1 MVDWIWFLLLA
12 IGVVYGIA
20 TGNVNAVTEAAFAA
34 ANNAVV
40 LILEICGLMCLW
52 LGLLK
57 IAEASGLVAKL
68 GKLLSP
74 LIRRLFPDV
83 PASHPAFSF
92 IMMNAAA
99 NLLGLGNAAT
109 PFGIK
114 AMEQLQTLNPRKDTA
129 TPAMITLLVMNT
141 SCITL
146 LPTMVISLRVS
157 ANSADPTAIIGA
169 TVLASSIGLLCALL
183 LDSLMRKKQ
192 GGA

>member
-74 LIRRLFPDV
+74 LIRRLFSGCAGF
-83 PASHPAFSF
+83 AS
-92 IMMNAAA
+92 
-99 NLLGLGNAAT
+99 GL
-109 PFGIK
+109 FLHYD
-114 AMEQLQTLNPRKDTA
+114 ECSR
-129 TPAMITLLVMNT
+129 
-141 SCITL
+141 
-146 LPTMVISLRVS
+146 
-157 ANSADPTAIIGA
+157 
-169 TVLASSIGLLCALL
+169 
-183 LDSLMRKKQ
+183 
-192 GGA
+192 

>member
-1 MVDWIWFLLLA
+1 
-12 IGVVYGIA
+12 
-20 TGNVNAVTEAAFAA
+20 
-34 ANNAVV
+34 
-40 LILEICGLMCLW
+40 
-52 LGLLK
+52 
-57 IAEASGLVAKL
+57 
-68 GKLLSP
+68 
-74 LIRRLFPDV
+74 
-83 PASHPAFSF
+83 
-92 IMMNAAA
+92 MMNAAA

>member
-1 MVDWIWFLLLA
+1 MLLA
-12 IGVVYGIA
+12 IGVGYGIV

-57 IAEASGLVAKL
+57 IAEASGLVARL

-74 LIRRLFPDV
+74 LIRRLFPDI
-83 PASHPAFSF
+83 PISHPAFSF

-183 LDSLMRKKQ
+183 LDNLMRKKQ